1 MKPKTVKNTFIYQSG
16 EIVVDLADIDENTWK
31 KIQSDCRL
39 IMLQKQTD
47 NVGVAYIAAFLL
59 YLYELDLLSEPFDS
73 TIHKFH

>member
-16 EIVVDLADIDENTWK
+16 EIVVDLADIDENTWN